1 MLVKSRQWC
10 RISASDSQQSITKDS
25 FAIHKMIEDLSD
37 LSRVRRMDSG
47 RFGCSDSSLHNR
59 NLDQLLFQH
68 RKNIVFWYEVDVAS
82 KEI

>member
-1 MLVKSRQWC
+1 MRVKSRQWC
-10 RISASDSQQSITKDS
+10 RISASDSQQSIAKDS
-25 FAIHKMIEDLSD
+25 FAINKMIEDLSD
-37 LSRVRRMDSG
+37 LPRMRRMDSCC
-47 RFGCSDSSLHNR
+47 FGFSDSSLYNR